1 MSLFKQRQPLQDQ
14 PSDQSVVD
22 PTVQQTAAPEAVA
35 ADAVVEQ
42 AVEEQVAQ
50 VAEPE
55 AAAIVPVDRQRV
67 EELLALA
74 VQSQDGDAVTELFHS
89 IMRYAHQLR
98 ASDVHMEPEVDD
110 STVRIRVDGILHDE
124 IKVPNALHRQMVAV
138 LKILT
143 RMRTDEHRAPQ
154 DGRYTYASALGEVDV
169 RASIIPV
176 TTGEKAVLR
185 LLSSQSHKL
194 NLEQLGFS
202 EPDLERIKR
211 AIHKPWGMILTTG
224 PTGAGKSTTIYAI
237 LEILNTREVNI
248 ATIED
253 PVEFDIIGVNQSQVD
268 ISAKLTFANGLR
280 ALLRQDPDIIGVGE
294 IRDEET
300 AKIAV
305 NAALTGHKLLSTLHT
320 NSAAATIPRLIDMHV
335 EPFLISSTLI
345 CAVAQRLM
353 RRICDDCKGEKQLT
367 KAEAQPM
374 ANAALIDLLFAGGDP
389 IAVADAKG
397 CDKCNNSG
405 YKGRIGIYEVLENS
419 KAIQELIVKR
429 SDSDTIQ
436 AKAIEEGMTTIVQ
449 DGVRKVLS
457 KVTTL
462 DELIRALQ
470 E

>member
-1 MSLFKQRQPLQDQ
+1 MPLFKQRQVVQDQ
-14 PSDQSVVD
+14 PTEAPVVD
-22 PTVQQTAAPEAVA
+22 PAIQPPTAPPDSGTQAVTDQPVQEPVVPATAPEPEAVPPI
-35 ADAVVEQ
+35 DRPQVE
-42 AVEEQVAQ
+42 A
-50 VAEPE
+50 
-55 AAAIVPVDRQRV
+55 
-67 EELLALA
+67 LLAQA
-74 VQSQDGDAVTELFHS
+74 VQSQDGDAVTELFNA

-98 ASDVHMEPEVDD
+98 ASDVHMEPEAEE

-124 IKVPNALHRQMVAV
+124 FSVPNVLQRQMIAV

-202 EPDLERIKR
+202 APDLERIKR

-237 LEILNTREVNI
+237 LEILNSREVNI

-253 PVEFDIIGVNQSQVD
+253 PVEFDIVGVNQSQVD
-268 ISAKLTFANGLR
+268 VSAKLTFANGLR

-367 KAEAQPM
+367 KTEAQPL
-374 ANAALIDLLFAGGDP
+374 ANANLVELLFAGGES
-389 IAVADAKG
+389 ITVADAKG

-419 KAIQELIVKR
+419 KAIQDLVVKR

>member
-1 MSLFKQRQPLQDQ
+1 MVTKRKSSATPTEKKVEVKAKLPDI
-14 PSDQSVVD
+14 PS
-22 PTVQQTAAPEAVA
+22 
-35 ADAVVEQ
+35 
-42 AVEEQVAQ
+42 
-50 VAEPE
+50 
-55 AAAIVPVDRQRV
+55 VDRKQV
-67 EELLALA
+67 EALLEKALKY
-74 VQSQDGDAVTELFHS
+74 QGGDVVTELFEAV
-89 IMRYAHQLR
+89 MRYAHEVR
-98 ASDVHMEPEVDD
+98 ASDVHMEPEDEHA
-110 STVRIRVDGILHDE
+110 TVRIRVDGILHDDF
-124 IKVPNALHRQMVAV
+124 KVSDALHRQMIAV

-154 DGRYTYASALGEVDV
+154 DGRYAFVSALGEVDV

-176 TTGEKAVLR
+176 TGGEKAVLR

-224 PTGAGKSTTIYAI
+224 PTGSGKTTTIYAI

-253 PVEFDIIGVNQSQVD
+253 PVEFDIEGVNQSQVD
-268 ISAKLTFANGLR
+268 NAAKLTFAGGLR
-280 ALLRQDPDIIGVGE
+280 AILRQDPDIIGVGE

-320 NSAAATIPRLIDMHV
+320 NNSASTIPRLIDMQV

-353 RRICDDCKGEKQLT
+353 RRVCDKCVGKKTLA
-367 KAEAQPM
+367 KAEIEGKINP
-374 ANAALIDLLFAGGDP
+374 ALLELLFEKGTS
-389 IAVADAKG
+389 IEVAEAKG
-397 CDKCNNSG
+397 CEKCGNTG
-405 YKGRIGIYEVLENS
+405 YRGRVGIYEVLENS
-419 KAIQELIVKR
+419 KAIQEMIVKR
-429 SDSDTIQ
+429 ADSDTIQ
-436 AKAIEEGMTTIVQ
+436 AQAIKEGMTTILQ
-449 DGVRKVLS
+449 DGVRKVLTLQ
-457 KVTTL
+457 TTL
-462 DELIRALQ
+462 DELLRALQ